1 MDGLR
6 ALARVIAR
14 HYLAHPEL
22 YPVPTGDMD
31 GGSASAG
38 KDDAGVNAGPR
49 DDGDPSRKEAAE

>member
-22 YPVPTGDMD
+22 FPVPTVAID
-31 GGSASAG
+31 GAG
-38 KDDAGVNAGPR
+38 KDDAMGNAVAR
-49 DDGDPSRKEAAE
+49 ADVVLSHKEAEE

>member
-22 YPVPTGDMD
+22 YPAPAGAAVTRA
-31 GGSASAG
+31 GG
-38 KDDAGVNAGPR
+38 NA
-49 DDGDPSRKEAAE
+49 DRKEAEE